1 MSNFFSMLFRMKYI
15 DRWSLMRNSRPE
27 TLTEHAM
34 ETAVLAHALALIGNT
49 RCKKNYNAD
58 RAAVMGLFHDAHE
71 ILTGDMPTPVKYQNS
86 EICHAFKGVE
96 AAANQDL
103 LSMLPEDLREHY
115 RAPVEEDDQELKP
128 LIKAADKLSA
138 LIKCIEERKAGN
150 GEFASAERSVL
161 EAVRQTKLEEA
172 EIFIREFLPAFERTL
187 DEMRQNS

>member
-49 RCKKNYNAD
+49 RCGMTYNAD

-115 RAPVEEDDQELKP
+115 RAPVEEDDHELRP

-138 LIKCIEERKAGN
+138 LIKCIEERNAGN
-150 GEFASAERSVL
+150 REFASAERSL
-161 EAVRQTKLEEA
+161 WEMVRNLGLEEA
-172 EIFIREFLPAFERTL
+172 KIFLDEFMPAFERTL
-187 DEMRQNS
+187 DEMRRKD